1 MMETMY
7 KSLSNK
13 VKEGF
18 ATQQGSAVD
27 SIAAFLALIIMV
39 VVHLWI
45 VRFLWNN
52 VMTKVVTVVRPI
64 KTLLETFGL
73 VLLVAMLLMK

>member
-1 MMETMY
+1 MY
-7 KSLSNK
+7 KSLTNK

-39 VVHLWI
+39 VVQLWI

-52 VMTKVVTVVRPI
+52 VLVRTVSIVRPL

-73 VLLVAMLLMK
+73 LLLFAMLCCPAMM

>member
-18 ATQQGSAVD
+18 TTQQGSAVD

>member
-1 MMETMY
+1 MY